1 MKDSRIGELLWSE
14 WTGSGYFPENAQ
26 SDFSFFT
33 EGHIDTSNEIVKR
46 ALASAI
52 QRDGSVDSLSQ
63 AFKLLESCEPVFTY
77 AGFIEGDT
85 EYTACDENG
94 MTSHE
99 DIVDEIIPITVVD
112 ISVV

>member
-14 WTGSGYFPENAQ
+14 WTGFGHSPSAQ
-26 SDFSFFT
+26 GSDFSFYT
-33 EGHIDTSNEIVKR
+33 EGHIDITNEIVKR

-52 QRDGSVDSLSQ
+52 QRDGSVDSLAQ
-63 AFKLLESCEPVFTY
+63 AFRIVEICQPLHIY
-77 AGFIEGDT
+77 AGYIDGDN

-94 MTSHE
+94 MTLHE

-112 ISVV
+112 ISVI

>member
-14 WTGSGYFPENAQ
+14 WTGDGHTPQNEFAN
-26 SDFSFFT
+26 FSFYT
-33 EGHIDTSNEIVKR
+33 EGHIDITNEIVKK

-52 QRDGSVDSLSQ
+52 QRDGSVDSLGQ
-63 AFKLLESCEPVFTY
+63 AFKVVEDCEPAYLY
-77 AGFIEGDT
+77 AGYIQGDT

-94 MTSHE
+94 MTFHE

-112 ISVV
+112 ISVF

>member
-14 WTGSGYFPENAQ
+14 WTGDGYEPANHSA
-26 SDFSFFT
+26 DFSFYT
-33 EGHIDTSNEIVKR
+33 EGHIDITNEVVKK

-52 QRDGSVDSLSQ
+52 QRDGSVDSLGQ
-63 AFKLLESCEPVFTY
+63 AYKVVENCEPIHTY
-77 AGFIEGDT
+77 AGYIQGDN

-99 DIVDEIIPITVVD
+99 DIVDEIVPITVVD
-112 ISVV
+112 INVF

>member
-14 WTGSGYFPENAQ
+14 WTGSGYEATLPD

-33 EGHIDTSNEIVKR
+33 EGHIDITNELVKR

-52 QRDGSVDSLSQ
+52 QRDGSVDSLGQ
-63 AFKLLESCEPVFTY
+63 AFKLVEQCESIFTY
-77 AGFIEGDT
+77 AGYIDGDN

-94 MTSHE
+94 MTLHE